1 MEQRKFKVIEILALQ
16 SGTSERGE
24 WKSQEVILEV
34 VQNVQYPDRYLI
46 RFNGE
51 KVAMLADIRQDDIVT
66 ASWTA
71 SVRSFNTRDGRKAY
85 AQSLNGW
92 KIEKSLLTPT
102 LPRNGEGSGRR
113 WGECSKHLKLN
124 N

>member
-24 WKSQEVILEV
+24 WKSQEVILEE

-46 RFNGE
+46 RFSGE
-51 KVAMLADIRQDDIVT
+51 KVEMLADIRQGDIVT

-71 SVRSFNTRDGRKAY
+71 SVRSFNTHDGKTAY

-92 KIEKSLLTPT
+92 RIEPVAQ
-102 LPRNGEGSGRR
+102 
-113 WGECSKHLKLN
+113 
-124 N
+124 

>member
-1 MEQRKFKVIEILALQ
+1 MRLSDSAFKKQKKMEQRKFKVIEILALQ

-24 WKSQEVILEV
+24 WKSQEVILEE

-51 KVAMLADIRQDDIVT
+51 KVEMLTGIKQDDIVS

-71 SVRSFNTRDGRKAY
+71 SVRSYNTKDGRKMW

-92 KIEKSLLTPT
+92 KITT
-102 LPRNGEGSGRR
+102 
-113 WGECSKHLKLN
+113 
-124 N
+124 

>member
-24 WKSQEVILEV
+24 WKSQEVILEE
-34 VQNVQYPDRYLI
+34 VQNVQYPDRYLV
-46 RFNGE
+46 RFSGE
-51 KVAMLADIRQDDIVT
+51 KVAMLADLKKDDIVT

-92 KIEKSLLTPT
+92 KIEK
-102 LPRNGEGSGRR
+102 E
-113 WGECSKHLKLN
+113 
-124 N
+124 

>member
-24 WKSQEVILEV
+24 WKSQEVILEE

-46 RFNGE
+46 RFSGE

-66 ASWTA
+66 VSWTA
-71 SVRSFNTRDGRKAY
+71 SVRSFNTNDGKTAY

-92 KIEKSLLTPT
+92 RIEPVAQ
-102 LPRNGEGSGRR
+102 
-113 WGECSKHLKLN
+113 
-124 N
+124 

>member
-1 MEQRKFKVIEILALQ
+1 MRLSDSAFKKQKKMEQRKFKVVEILALQ

-24 WKSQEVILEV
+24 WKSQEVILEE

-46 RFNGE
+46 RFSGE

-92 KIEKSLLTPT
+92 KIEA
-102 LPRNGEGSGRR
+102 
-113 WGECSKHLKLN
+113 
-124 N
+124 

>member
-1 MEQRKFKVIEILALQ
+1 MEQRRFKVVEILALQ

-24 WKSQEVILEV
+24 WKSQEVILEEM
-34 VQNVQYPDRYLI
+34 QNVQYPDRYLI
-46 RFNGE
+46 RFSGE
-51 KVAMLADIRQDDIVT
+51 KVEMLADIKQDDIVM

-92 KIEKSLLTPT
+92 KITKVE
-102 LPRNGEGSGRR
+102 N
-113 WGECSKHLKLN
+113 
-124 N
+124 

>member
-24 WKSQEVILEV
+24 WRSQQVILEEL
-34 VQNVQYPDRYLI
+34 QNVQYPDRYLV
-46 RFNGE
+46 RFSGE
-51 KVAMLADIRQDDIVT
+51 KVAMLDGIKKDDVVT

-71 SVRSFNTRDGRKAY
+71 SVRSFNTHDGKTAY

-92 KIEKSLLTPT
+92 RIEK
-102 LPRNGEGSGRR
+102 E
-113 WGECSKHLKLN
+113 
-124 N
+124 